1 MDDRNYKNILQKTS
15 KIILNQSMEGQRQW
29 NSSFE
34 MIGSVCVCG
43 VYVCVIL
50 CVSFHGSV
58 GNYGNHCRVQ

>member
-1 MDDRNYKNILQKTS
+1 MDDRNHKSILQKTT
-15 KIILNQSMEGQRQW
+15 KIILNQSMEGQCQW

-50 CVSFHGSV
+50 CLLSWF
-58 GNYGNHCRVQ
+58 RWKLW